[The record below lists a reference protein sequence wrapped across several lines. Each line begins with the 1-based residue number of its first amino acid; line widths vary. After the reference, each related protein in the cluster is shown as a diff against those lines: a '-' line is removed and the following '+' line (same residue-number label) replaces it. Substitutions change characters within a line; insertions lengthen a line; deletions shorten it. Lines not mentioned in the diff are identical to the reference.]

1 MALRVRADFDSPVS
15 VAARDHQWVASPEPG
30 VERVMLDRLGE
41 EVAVATS
48 IVRYAAGSRFA
59 AHRHDRGEE
68 FLVLEGVFADEHAD
82 YPAGTYVRN
91 PPGTAHTPR
100 SDVGCTIFVKLRQ
113 FAPDDL
119 EPKVIDIG
127 ALDGRVADGTTKAHL
142 LHRHGLEEVW
152 ILDGG
157 IEAAYEFAPAP
168 PLREL
173 LVLSGDVV
181 VNGRPM
187 TRLDWMRLPADQ
199 PMDLSFTTG
208 ARVFVKTRVT
218 ATAA

>member
-1 MALRVRADFDSPVS
+1 MALRVRADFDAPVS

-119 EPKVIDIG
+119 EPRVIDIE
-127 ALDGRVADGTTKAHL
+127 ALDAHVADGATKAHL

-157 IEAAYEFAPAP
+157 IGAVYKFAPTLA
-168 PLREL
+168 LHEL
-173 LVLSGDVV
+173 LVLSGNVV
-181 VNGRPM
+181 VNGEPM
-187 TRLDWMRLPADQ
+187 TRLDWVRLPAEQ
-199 PMDLSFTTG
+199 PMGLSFTTA
-208 ARVFVKTRVT
+208 ARVFVKTRAI